1 MSEVK
6 VDKDKRY
13 EYNHRYY
20 WKNRKKII
28 KRNMKYT
35 RIKRINKPIDKL
47 LINAKK
53 VIELLLERRTA
64 LISAAVTGKIDVR
77 NWVAPEA
84 NKTNKEVAA

>member
-35 RIKRINKPIDKL
+35 RIKRINKPIDKDKPFL
-47 LINAKK
+47 TI
-53 VIELLLERRTA
+53 I
-64 LISAAVTGKIDVR
+64 KIY
-77 NWVAPEA
+77 
-84 NKTNKEVAA
+84 